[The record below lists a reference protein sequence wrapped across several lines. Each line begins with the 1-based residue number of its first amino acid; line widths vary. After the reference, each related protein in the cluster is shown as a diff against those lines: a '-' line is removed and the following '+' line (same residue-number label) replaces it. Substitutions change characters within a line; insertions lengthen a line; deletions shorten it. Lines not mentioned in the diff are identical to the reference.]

1 VTNQI
6 LPQRVS
12 RDEFGQLVEGM
23 DEQDKKALLALAKE
37 YFISK
42 LSELVPAKTEKKRKK

>member
-1 VTNQI
+1 VTNQVI
-6 LPQRVS
+6 PQKVN
-12 RDEFGQLVEGM
+12 RDEFGQLLEGM

-42 LSELVPAKTEKKRKK
+42 INELVPVKADKKRKK